1 MGRRGSV
8 VPTFEGMTA
17 IIDVDPATMSEADST
32 ESDAAD
38 TNVRC
43 ADIHREFE
51 QIATPLLGTLYRVAW
66 RLTGSTTDAEDLV
79 QDTMVRAYSAFPAL
93 QDQTFMKAWFVRIMR
108 NIWIDDYRRSQRR
121 PIEWLT
127 NSLGDSRLYTHMC
140 REYSTREN
148 VERQLFGSTPDT
160 AVTVAFRLL
169 PEDLRRAMYF
179 AYVEGF
185 PYKEIARLERIPV
198 GTVMS
203 RLHRGRRKM
212 RVLLEDFEPDLE
224 SVRHAGAE

>member
-1 MGRRGSV
+1 M
-8 VPTFEGMTA
+8 P
-17 IIDVDPATMSEADST
+17 EADSVD
-32 ESDAAD
+32 SDAAD
-38 TNVRC
+38 TNVRS

-66 RLTGSTTDAEDLV
+66 RLTGNTTDAEDLL
-79 QDTMVRAYSAFPAL
+79 QDTMVRAYTAFPAL

-127 NSLGDSRLYTHMC
+127 DSIGDSGQYAHMC
-140 REYSTREN
+140 REYNTREN
-148 VERQLFGSTPDT
+148 VERQVFGPTPDNV
-160 AVTVAFRLL
+160 VTVAFRSL

-203 RLHRGRRKM
+203 RLYRGRRRM
-212 RVLLEDFEPDLE
+212 RVLLEDFESELE
-224 SVRHAGAE
+224 NARHTAAG